1 MVLDEYENVKK
12 YFCNIT
18 KVLQIYE
25 DEVFGN
31 NSRKIF
37 ISITEEALKNR
48 VFAIDMAGAS
58 LGTIWLDKDNCI
70 TDIKIDDY
78 YVGYVFPENI
88 NDKLEKY
95 IGQKFDIA
103 E

>member
-48 VFAIDMAGAS
+48 VFTIDMVGAS

-78 YVGYVFPENI
+78 YVGYSFPENI

-95 IGQKFDIA
+95 IGQMINIA

>member
-1 MVLDEYENVKK
+1 MEKDKR

-25 DEVFGN
+25 DKKFSN

-37 ISITEEALKNR
+37 ITITEESLKNR
-48 VFAIDMAGAS
+48 VLTIDMIGAS

-70 TDIKIDDY
+70 TDVKINDY
-78 YVGYVFPENI
+78 YVGYIFPQVI

-95 IGQKFDIA
+95 IGQSIDIG